1 MNSGRPRRGAPMNE
15 RRSEKSVQCCVLR
28 PRRVRLES
36 YMRTSRLLPAL
47 LQLRVCAAGSV
58 AFACLLVSCG
68 GSGDALA
75 PEAGNLVANLRVS
88 VKPEGS
94 GGPERVRL
102 VECAVLGEDAIDPR
116 CRFLGGLEPRDL
128 EPVPRRTA
136 CPQVYGGP
144 ATAQVTGRLRGVRVW
159 AEFDLSDACEIAR
172 WRRNAALLGAPGVGH
187 GGP

>member
-1 MNSGRPRRGAPMNE
+1 
-15 RRSEKSVQCCVLR
+15 
-28 PRRVRLES
+28 
-36 YMRTSRLLPAL
+36 MRTSGLLPAL

-136 CPQVYGGP
+136 CAQVYGGP
-144 ATAQVTGRLRGVRVW
+144 ATARVTGRLRGVRVW
-159 AEFDLSDACEIAR
+159 AEFALSDACEIAR